1 MKYFLITLGI
11 FLIGIIAF
19 LSSIKSSYNNLVT
32 LQTSAQ
38 TKKAQVETELQR
50 RWDLINQ
57 MVGSTKGALRHEEA
71 IFDNIAKQQAAF
83 INAQKQGDTQGELN
97 ASNQVSGAVGQ
108 LFRSYLVVQS
118 QYPNEQALEFVR
130 NLQVDIEGSENR
142 ISVARQRY
150 NERVQEYNQARRTFP
165 TVIIAGFM
173 NFQDMQFYAA
183 DASSQKAPGVNLE
196 K

>member
-1 MKYFLITLGI
+1 MKYLLITLGI
-11 FLIGIIAF
+11 IGFILLIF
-19 LSSIKSSYNNLVT
+19 VSSVVGSYNGLVS
-32 LQTSAQ
+32 LQTQAQ
-38 TKKAQVETELQR
+38 KQNSQIDTELQR

-71 IFDNIAKQQAAF
+71 IFDDIAKQQAAF
-83 INAQKQGDTQGELN
+83 TNAQKQGDVQGELN
-97 ASNQVSGAVGQ
+97 ASNQVTGAVGR
-108 LFRSYLVVQS
+108 LFSSYLLVQT

-150 NERVQEYNQARRTFP
+150 NEDVQAYSQTKRSFP
-165 TVIIAGFM
+165 TVIIASMM
-173 NFQDMQFYAA
+173 NFPDMSLYKA
-183 DASSQKAPGVNLE
+183 DGSAQKAPMVDLE